1 MRGVFL
7 KKEKIYKILE
17 ELLEPLAGT
26 RGIELVDAVYEKE
39 GSKWF
44 LRIYVDKP
52 GGIQLNDCEEIS
64 GFLGEKLDAVDLIP
78 HQYYL
83 EVSSPGIERPLRK
96 PGDFIRFRG
105 RDITLRTNVP
115 IQGQKNFCGKLVDYV
130 EDQVLLETKSGPIK
144 ISINLIAKAKLKVF

>member
-1 MRGVFL
+1 MFFL
-7 KKEKIYKILE
+7 KKEKIYEILE
-17 ELLEPLAGT
+17 ELLKPLIDI
-26 RGIELVDAVYEKE
+26 RGIELVDATYEKE

-64 GFLGEKLDAVDLIP
+64 GFLSEKLDAVDLIP

-96 PGDFIRFRG
+96 PRDFIRFRG
-105 RDITLRTNVP
+105 RNVTLRTNVK
-115 IQGQKNFCGKLVDYV
+115 IQGRKNFSGKLVDYV
-130 EDQVLLETKSGPIK
+130 EDQVILETKACPIK
-144 ISINLIAKAKLKVF
+144 IPINSIAQAKLKVF